1 MPYKLIYTTAGNVSH
16 IDLDGLNI
24 PIDNQNS
31 DFLKFLA
38 WNSAQSKALDI
49 QDSSVVS
56 QADMPISISASSSN
70 MIGDGEDEIV
80 LTIQGTPNKL
90 MTIVVLTGQTVSEF
104 DIQLN
109 EFGLGTQVFSCETR
123 LTKIIFQH
131 GDVTCEVRA
140 F

>member
-1 MPYKLIYTTAGNVSH
+1 
-16 IDLDGLNI
+16 
-24 PIDNQNS
+24 
-31 DFLKFLA
+31 
-38 WNSAQSKALDI
+38 
-49 QDSSVVS
+49 
-56 QADMPISISASSSN
+56 